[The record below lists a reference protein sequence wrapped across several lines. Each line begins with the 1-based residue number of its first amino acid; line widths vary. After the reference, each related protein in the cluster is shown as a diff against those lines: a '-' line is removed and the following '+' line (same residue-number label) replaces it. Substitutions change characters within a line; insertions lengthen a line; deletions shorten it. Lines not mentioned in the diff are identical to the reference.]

1 MSATP
6 GRKFPLL
13 PMLGHTKGKRS
24 PVTCALKCDNACSGE
39 VCNTSSNG
47 YFRDIA
53 SATMSR
59 RSALGFGAAGAL
71 AVVFGNAVTS
81 AEPAAAGGPG
91 LAAAAKTG
99 FGKSKLQFT
108 AIPSIAA
115 DVDKM
120 TVPAGFTW
128 QPVIRW
134 GDPIFNDAP
143 DFDLGNQT
151 AAAQARQFGYNND
164 YTDILELPGS
174 KGRRAVLFANHEY
187 TNETIMFPAS
197 MAAADVRAVGAAAH
211 GLSVVELERKNKN
224 QPWSYVKGAGLNRRY
239 LNSTPYELTG
249 PVAGSALVRTK
260 ADPAGRTIL
269 GTLGNC
275 SGGTTPWGTILSGE
289 ENFNGYF
296 VAPGTSAADKR
307 YGLTNKP
314 TARQWELDDPR
325 FDTRDPDYAN
335 EANRFGWIVEVDP
348 FDPSSTPK
356 KHSSLGRFKH
366 EGANVIVAE
375 SGHVVAYSGDDER
388 FDYLYKFVSKD
399 KYREGDRKHNMTLL
413 SAGDLYVAKFT
424 GDSPA
429 AEIDGSGKL
438 PADGAFDGTGEWL
451 PLVVGGQPMVPG
463 MSVEEILVYT
473 RIAADKVGPTK
484 MDRCEDVQPSLHTG
498 KVYVACTNNSDRGKV
513 GKEGATEVNPRNAN
527 RDGHIVEITETGDQ
541 TSTKFNWNLLMVC
554 GDPAQGDVTYF
565 SGFPAD
571 QVSPI
576 SCPDNLAFD
585 SVGNLW
591 ISTDGAPSG
600 IGRADGLFK
609 VTLDGAERGRVEQFL
624 AVPRDGETCGPII
637 HDEERTVFV
646 SVQHPGEDGT
656 FDAPLS
662 FFPDYVPAG
671 TTPARG
677 QARAPRPSV
686 VQVFRIDD

>member
-1 MSATP
+1 MSETTA
-6 GRKFPLL
+6 RKFTLL

-24 PVTCALKCDNACSGE
+24 AVTCALKCDNACAGD
-39 VCNTSSNG
+39 VCNTSSNS

-59 RSALGFGAAGAL
+59 RAALGFGAAGAL
-71 AVVFGNAVTS
+71 AVVLGSAVTS
-81 AEPAAAGGPG
+81 AEPASAAGLSP
-91 LAAAAKTG
+91 AAKNG
-99 FGKSKLQFT
+99 FAPSKLKFT

-115 DVDKM
+115 DVDAM

-143 DFDLGNQT
+143 AFDLDNQT
-151 AAAQARQFGYNND
+151 AAAQEKQFGYNND
-164 YTDILELPGS
+164 YTDIVEVPGS

-187 TNETIMFPAS
+187 TNENIMFPAT
-197 MAAADVRAVGAAAH
+197 MPAKQMREVGQAAH
-211 GLSVVELERKNKN
+211 GLSVVELERKNTTK
-224 QPWSYVKGAGLNRRY
+224 PWTYVKGADLNRRF
-239 LNSTPYELTG
+239 LNSTVYELTG
-249 PVAGSALVRTK
+249 PVAGSSLVKTK
-260 ADPAGRTIL
+260 DDAAGRWIN

-275 SGGTTPWGTILSGE
+275 AGGTTPWGTILSGE

-296 VAPGTSAADKR
+296 VSPGMSAEDKR

-314 TARQWELDDPR
+314 TARQWELDDFR
-325 FDTRDPDYAN
+325 FDTNNDGYAN

-348 FDPSSTPK
+348 FDPTSTPK

-366 EGANVIVAE
+366 EGANVIVAD

-399 KYREGDRKHNMTLL
+399 KYRQGDRKHNMTLL
-413 SAGDLYVAKFT
+413 SAGNLYVAKFA
-424 GDSPA
+424 GNSPA
-429 AEIDGSGKL
+429 AEITGAGTV
-438 PADGAFDGTGEWL
+438 PADGSFDGTGEWL
-451 PLVVGGQPMVPG
+451 PLVENGVSKVEG
-463 MSVEEILVYT
+463 MSVEQVLVYT
-473 RIAADKVGPTK
+473 RLAADKVGPTK
-484 MDRCEDVQPSLHTG
+484 MDRCEDVEPSLHTG
-498 KVYVACTNNSDRGKV
+498 KVYVACTNNSDRGKA

-541 TSTKFNWNLLMVC
+541 TSTRFTWNLLMVC

-565 SGFPAD
+565 SGFPVD

-591 ISTDGAPSG
+591 ISTDGAPAG

-609 VTLDGAERGRVEQFL
+609 VTLDGAERGKVEQFL

-637 HDEERTVFV
+637 HDDERTVFV

-656 FDAPLS
+656 FDAPNS
-662 FFPDYVPAG
+662 YFPDYVPAG
-671 TTPARG
+671 TTPAPG

-686 VQVFRIDD
+686 VQVFRG